1 MSKGA
6 SANAEAK
13 NEGYG
18 VREALPWWLFNAE
31 LKLPDGRLVM
41 GYANAGLQMSMPS
54 SGSPSVPKGLQVQVM
69 DRDGPHGPVC
79 VINDSTVN
87 PFAVWSSCDPLLITA
102 KTRVTHPQSADE
114 TLRNGYLRHAPSNIN
129 GDFSRASICQCLL
142 GVPTC
147 CVGAML
153 LSCCWSPVL
162 NYQLQ
167 EVRSGS
173 AVQGVRYTEKDK
185 SAL

>member
-1 MSKGA
+1 
-6 SANAEAK
+6 
-13 NEGYG
+13 
-18 VREALPWWLFNAE
+18 
-31 LKLPDGRLVM
+31 
-41 GYANAGLQMSMPS
+41 
-54 SGSPSVPKGLQVQVM
+54 M

-79 VINDSTVN
+79 VINDSTVSDN
-87 PFAVWSSCDPLLITA
+87 PCAERALSCDPLKITT

-129 GDFSRASICQCLL
+129 GDFSRASICQWLL

-185 SAL
+185 SALFSEDRRNPTGDTIEFSERVPLQVRKDALAIAVYTLTLEAAKPVFGGHGGPV